1 MKITKEFKLADLIFK
16 ISPNIILGSYVT
28 SRLGQY
34 AGEWGSKF
42 MLIVDPILKESNTSQ
57 KVSQALSDRK
67 IDFFTFDEISMLADT
82 EVLSVALR
90 LARDACVH
98 GVIACGGA
106 RTLALAKAVC
116 ALYHETHDLYDFV
129 DGCNPSVAPL
139 PLICLPSTMR
149 DVFLFTDRTPVVDA
163 RSSKISLIKTQN
175 GLCKS
180 VIWDPALSVGL
191 TEKQNSSMTLETL
204 SLAIESYMSQKS
216 TFFSDMLIEKSLE
229 LLSYGMDG
237 SPSLTITT
245 PKELLLTQG
254 GCMASLGAASS
265 SLGACSLISLSV
277 NSRFNISRSLTSSI
291 LLPYII
297 EDGAKFQA
305 SRLAKIAKILK
316 TCEKDASDIDAAAS
330 LAESIRTRIAQVNLP
345 SRLKD
350 LSLSI
355 EQLSLAVE
363 DCGTLDLINSLP
375 RSMTTDDLFEIV
387 KQAY

>member
-1 MKITKEFKLADLIFK
+1 MADLIFK

-34 AGEWGSKF
+34 ASEWGNKF
-42 MLIVDPILKESNTSQ
+42 MLILDPILKESNTSQ
-57 KVSQALSDRK
+57 KVTQALSDRK
-67 IDFFTFDEISMLADT
+67 IDFFTFDEIPMIANT

-90 LARDACVH
+90 LAKDACVH
-98 GVIACGGA
+98 GIIACGGA
-106 RTLALAKAVC
+106 RTLSLAKAVC

-129 DGCNPSVAPL
+129 DGTNPSVAPL

-149 DVFLFTDRTPVVDA
+149 DIFLFTDRAAIVDA

-180 VIWDPALSVGL
+180 VIWDPALSVAL
-191 TEKQNSSMTLETL
+191 TEKQVSSMTLETL
-204 SLAIESYMSQKS
+204 ALAIEAYMSQKS
-216 TFFSDMLIEKSLE
+216 SFFSDMLIEKSLE
-229 LLSYGMDG
+229 LLSYAING

-245 PKELLLTQG
+245 PKELLLAQG
-254 GCMASLGAASS
+254 GCLASLGAASS
-265 SLGACSLISLSV
+265 SLGACSLIALTV
-277 NSRFNISRSLTSSI
+277 NSRFNVSRSLTSSI

-316 TCEKDASDIDAAAS
+316 TCEKNANDIEAANS
-330 LAESIRTRIAQVNLP
+330 LAEYIRTRIAQINIP
-345 SRLKD
+345 SRLKE